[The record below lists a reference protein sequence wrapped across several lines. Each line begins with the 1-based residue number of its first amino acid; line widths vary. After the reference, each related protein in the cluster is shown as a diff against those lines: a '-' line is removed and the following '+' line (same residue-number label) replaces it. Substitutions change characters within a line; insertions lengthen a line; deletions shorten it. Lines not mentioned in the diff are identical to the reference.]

1 MTNLKMEIVTPD
13 RKVLGKEIK
22 SLVVPASDGYVGIL
36 PGHAPLVT
44 SLGIGVLNYK
54 SDEENDLIAISG
66 GFMEVSENKIS
77 IMADTAECCSEID
90 LERAKR
96 AEQRARER
104 LKQQKTDI
112 DFVRAEKALKRALA
126 RQSAAEKGQ
135 R

>member
-1 MTNLKMEIVTPD
+1 MTNLKMEVVTPD
-13 RKVLGKEIK
+13 RKVLEKEVK

-54 SDEENDLIAISG
+54 SDNDDDLIAISG

-77 IMADTAECCSEID
+77 IMADTAECCKEIN

-104 LKQQKTDI
+104 LKKQESDI
-112 DFVRAEKALKRALA
+112 DFVRAERALKRSLA
-126 RQSAAEKGQ
+126 RQSAVEKGQ